1 MTLSEFQI
9 QKIKRFFKFY
19 DVNDNNILEYSDV
32 EKRGH
37 RFAKLS
43 GAKRGT
49 QEFNLLV
56 HRELVIW
63 QRMIRQNDQNRDG
76 KITLDEWLKGFSN
89 WMQDRP
95 SFEQYVR
102 EYINYLFVVLDTDK
116 DRRLT
121 CDEYVRFAYA
131 DNIEEGLRL
140 FSLLDSEGKGYLSEQ
155 QLLALALEFFYG
167 QDPTHPATRLWG
179 MFQGDVAQSG
189 V

>member
-1 MTLSEFQI
+1 MLSDFQI

-19 DVNDNNILEYSDV
+19 DVNENDVLEYGDV

-56 HRELVIW
+56 HREMVIW
-63 QRMIRQNDQNRDG
+63 QRMIRHNDHNRDG
-76 KITLDEWLKGFSN
+76 KITLEEWLKGFTK

-102 EYINYLFVVLDTDK
+102 EYVNYLFVVLDGDK
-116 DRRLT
+116 DRQLT

-131 DNIEEGLRL
+131 DNIEQGMSV
-140 FSLLDSEGKGYLSEQ
+140 FSQLDSEGVGYLTEQ
-155 QLLALALEFFYG
+155 KLVKLALEFFYG
-167 QDPTHPATRLWG
+167 DDPTNPATHLWG
-179 MFQGDVAQSG
+179 ALHGDTAQSG

>member
-56 HRELVIW
+56 LAIL
-63 QRMIRQNDQNRDG
+63 Q
-76 KITLDEWLKGFSN
+76 L
-89 WMQDRP
+89 MQADTH
-95 SFEQYVR
+95 
-102 EYINYLFVVLDTDK
+102 YL
-116 DRRLT
+116 
-121 CDEYVRFAYA
+121 
-131 DNIEEGLRL
+131 I
-140 FSLLDSEGKGYLSEQ
+140 DS
-155 QLLALALEFFYG
+155 
-167 QDPTHPATRLWG
+167 
-179 MFQGDVAQSG
+179 
-189 V
+189 